1 MQFNKGKCEGDEAL
15 LGQEFQTSLSYLV
28 DVKPKMWLPVRLVES
43 RLSTE
48 IKTNLSCI
56 RDEAKRVISALRSLW
71 HYLPGQIALHA
82 HSTLLEC
89 NIFKVKFHNGRMIH
103 PKHFLLWYTHSL
115 PVCLRKSLAKGE
127 LLRMIDTG
135 KRV

>member
-56 RDEAKRVISALRSLW
+56 RDEAKRVISALRSL
-71 HYLPGQIALHA
+71 
-82 HSTLLEC
+82 
-89 NIFKVKFHNGRMIH
+89 
-103 PKHFLLWYTHSL
+103 
-115 PVCLRKSLAKGE
+115 
-127 LLRMIDTG
+127 
-135 KRV
+135 